1 MPPITLHASRL
12 KYALLLLATLGFVAG
27 GVFILLHG
35 KPGDAWVGWMS
46 ILFFGAGILLFGW
59 QLVDARPRLVID
71 EHGILDRTLGVGVI
85 PWSEITGAS
94 LGSVQG
100 TPFICLELRHP
111 ERWLEKLSPI
121 KRALV
126 SANQALGFSA
136 LNLNLSAVAAD
147 PAEVLELIQK
157 TIATRHQRHD

>member
-1 MPPITLHASRL
+1 MPPIAIHASRL
-12 KYALLLLATLGFVAG
+12 KYALLLLAALGFVAG
-27 GVFILLHG
+27 GVFIVLHG

-46 ILFFGAGILLFGW
+46 ILFFGAGIPLFGR
-59 QLVDARPRLVID
+59 QLLDARPRLVID

-100 TPFICLELRHP
+100 NHFICLELHHP
-111 ERWLEKLSPI
+111 ESWLEKLSPI

-147 PAEVLELIQK
+147 PTEVLELIQK
-157 TIATRHQRHD
+157 TIAAHHHGRD